1 MTKISTLLPQSRKQI
16 LKMMERLRL
25 GLARKLPRHQESQ
38 AGPPLPPPLLEETL
52 RLPQAEAVTRKA
64 VVVVVVM
71 GEGRVR
77 NI

>member
-1 MTKISTLLPQSRKQI
+1 MTKISTLWPQSRKQI

-38 AGPPLPPPLLEETL
+38 AGPPLPPPLEETL
-52 RLPQAEAVTRKA
+52 RLPQAVTRKA
-64 VVVVVVM
+64 VVVAMVVAM
-71 GEGRVR
+71 EEGRVR

>member
-1 MTKISTLLPQSRKQI
+1 MTKISTLWPLSRKQI

-38 AGPPLPPPLLEETL
+38 AGPPLPPLLLLEETL
-52 RLPQAEAVTRKA
+52 RRPQAVTRKA
-64 VVVVVVM
+64 VVVVVMEV
-71 GEGRVR
+71 EGRVR

>member
-1 MTKISTLLPQSRKQI
+1 M
-16 LKMMERLRL
+16 MMERLRL
-25 GLARKLPRHQESQ
+25 GVARKLPQHQESQ
-38 AGPPLPPPLLEETL
+38 AGPPLPPLLLEETL

-64 VVVVVVM
+64 VVVVVMEVM

>member
-1 MTKISTLLPQSRKQI
+1 MTKISTLWPQSRKQI

-38 AGPPLPPPLLEETL
+38 AGPPLPAPLLLEETL
-52 RLPQAEAVTRKA
+52 RLPQAVTRKA
-64 VVVVVVM
+64 VVVVVMEV
-71 GEGRVR
+71 EGRVR